1 MSRFNY
7 IHKYPNKSP
16 QDEEF
21 VKRVILDKKTRQK
34 NKARP
39 GGKAANS
46 ASPTATNRVWP
57 EEDGFDMDGG
67 VTLKSSEVLDFAEGV
82 DSE

>member
-21 VKRVILDKKTRQK
+21 VKRVILDKNKTEK
-34 NKARP
+34 KARP
-39 GGKAANS
+39 GGKANS
-46 ASPTATNRVWP
+46 ASPTATNRVWQ

-67 VTLKSSEVLDFAEGV
+67 VTLKSSK
-82 DSE
+82 S